1 MPLTDLQLRQIF
13 PLAEARASTY
23 LDSINLAMSRYSIDT
38 PLRVSAFLAQV
49 GQESGQLLYLR
60 ELGSDRYLAR
70 YDTGPLAKR
79 LGNTP
84 WADGD
89 GQAYRGRGLL
99 QVTGRDNYLAC
110 SLALFG
116 DHRLLG
122 SPELLEQPS
131 YAALSAGW
139 YWTIRHLNRLADAKN
154 TEAITRAINGGLN
167 GLAERK
173 ALYERALKVL
183 S

>member
-1 MPLTDLQLRQIF
+1 MPLTDPQLRQIF
-13 PLAEARASTY
+13 PLAGERASAY
-23 LDSINLAMSRYSIDT
+23 LDSINLAMARYGIDT

-49 GQESGQLLYLR
+49 GQESGQLRYVK

-116 DHRLLG
+116 DPRLLG
-122 SPELLEQPS
+122 SPELLEQPC

-139 YWTIRHLNRLADAKN
+139 YWSMRHLNRLADAGD
-154 TEAITRAINGGLN
+154 TEAITRAVNGGLK
-167 GLAERK
+167 GLPERT
-173 ALYERALKVL
+173 AVYDRALKVL
-183 S
+183 T